1 MILIACRDGNFCR
14 TNPAVD
20 RDFYREFVAG
30 VISALF
36 GTYLQGNDL
45 LLNYITKSDLIPVT
59 LGAFEV
65 DVDCKL
71 KQSI

>member
-1 MILIACRDGNFCR
+1 MILIACHDGNFCR

-20 RDFYREFVAG
+20 QDFYREFVAG

-36 GTYLQGNDL
+36 GTYLQGNNL
-45 LLNYITKSDLIPVT
+45 LLNYLTKSDLIPVT
-59 LGAFEV
+59 LGVFEV

-71 KQSI
+71 KLSI